1 MTKGGKGDVLQR
13 LSPTQNLGLGMMS
26 GVMAKLCN
34 YPLLSWK
41 NSSQQSLPISF
52 NPKVVYRG
60 LPVACLN
67 LGGVTAV
74 QFWFTGFFQ
83 KLLSP
88 GDQPITP
95 MNQMAAAFLGGVC
108 SGIPCSVW
116 ELTMIQQQRFGGS
129 LMDVCKRVTSE
140 NGVAGLGRGMSVTV
154 GRESL
159 FTMAMLGVTP
169 SIQRKLMEDFNM
181 DPSISLAGGALSG
194 ALFSAVVTHPMDTIK
209 TCMQGD
215 IGRVKYTSVVGTGK
229 NLVGEFGLAGGLFKG
244 LQWRFTLICTT
255 FFLVN
260 KFKASI
266 APVAFPELTNDPNSR
281 KSN

>member
-1 MTKGGKGDVLQR
+1 
-13 LSPTQNLGLGMMS
+13 
-26 GVMAKLCN
+26 
-34 YPLLSWK
+34 
-41 NSSQQSLPISF
+41 
-52 NPKVVYRG
+52 VYRG

-83 KLLSP
+83 KILSP

-95 MNQMAAAFLGGVC
+95 TNQMAAAFLGGVC
-108 SGIPCSVW
+108 SGVPGSVW
-116 ELTMIQQQRFGGS
+116 ELTMIQKQRFGGS
-129 LMDVCKRVTSE
+129 LLGVCTRITTE
-140 NGVAGLGRGMSVTV
+140 NGMAGLLRGMSMTV

-169 SIQRKLMEDFNM
+169 SIQRYLMEDFNM
-181 DPSISLAGGALSG
+181 DPSLSLAGGALSG

-215 IGRVKYTSVVGTGK
+215 LGRVKYTTVSGTGH
-229 NLVGEFGLAGGLFKG
+229 NLIGEFGLAKGLFKG

-260 KFKASI
+260 KFKSTI
-266 APVAFPELTNDPNSR
+266 APVAFPDVTKDARPKDS
-281 KSN
+281 K